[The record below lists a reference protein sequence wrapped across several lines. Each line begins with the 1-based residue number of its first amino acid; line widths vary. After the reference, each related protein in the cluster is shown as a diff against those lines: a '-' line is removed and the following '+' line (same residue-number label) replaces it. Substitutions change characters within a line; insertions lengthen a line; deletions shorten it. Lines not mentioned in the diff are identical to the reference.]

1 MLKISGS
8 ISTEKDAELAD
19 NLYLLQEHKSIMSM
33 IQDYELKKMSPT
45 EEVSFLQYL
54 LDSGLVW
61 VMPDSYIKKT
71 KEYLSK
77 KILYFN

>member
-19 NLYLLQEHKSIMSM
+19 NLYLLQGHKSIMSM